1 MTIFAAPDRRSA
13 DAAALDAGPGA
24 ATPLVRI
31 RDLVKDFDVAGS
43 RRPARAVAGVSLDIA
58 AGEVYALVGESGSG
72 KTTLARCLLRLVEA
86 TSGSIEVGGVDVRAA
101 RGDGLRQ
108 LRRQMQVVFQ
118 NPTGS
123 LDPRMRVRDLVAEP
137 IRAHL
142 HPTREELDRTVT
154 ELLDQV
160 GLGRIHL
167 ERRPHELSGGQCQ
180 RVAIA
185 RALGLRPRL
194 LVLDEPTS
202 ALDVSVQAQILNLLL
217 ELRREHDLTFLLI
230 SHDLGVVRHLS
241 DRVGVMYLARI
252 VEQGPA
258 RTIFERAEH
267 PYTRSLLASMP
278 DIEGGATAPI
288 LLRGD
293 PPTPTSPPSGCR
305 FHPRCWLRERLG
317 NPEACETTEPPAI
330 GAGRPDGAACHFA
343 DRTTELMPLA
353 AEPAAGFVHP
363 SGEAGTL
370 LPRAKLTVANWQDP
384 PFNRRGYVE
393 VAALLPTDRIGRG
406 TGPVTDLPR
415 DDLDLVSLSFDF
427 GGSRRTVAGMLS
439 DTQMDGFLV
448 LHRGRLVTER
458 YGGVTTDAT
467 PHLLQSV
474 SKSMTATVAGILVGE
489 GRLDPDAEVGTYV
502 EELRGGSFTGCT
514 VQHLLDMRAGT
525 RFSEAYEDP
534 ASDIRI
540 SEQVSGWRP
549 REAPDLPRDLY
560 RYMTGLSNAR
570 PHGGPFD
577 YRSILSDVL
586 GWVVARAGGG
596 SFAEVASRGLWSK
609 LGAEQDATITVDHA
623 GCPVT
628 DGGFSVTLR
637 DLGRFGLM
645 HLQDGAIGGRQ
656 VVPATWI
663 ERLRRPNVELAAAF
677 RDALEVPGLTGPR
690 SMYHDQ
696 WWVLDP
702 AAGIYVAIGIHGQ
715 IVFVHRPSET
725 VVVKLSTQPKP
736 VDRDVFRYQLAGA
749 MAICRE
755 LQAER
760 R

>member
-1 MTIFAAPDRRSA
+1 MTVFAARDRQSA
-13 DAAALDAGPGA
+13 DAAALDVGSSGPA
-24 ATPLVRI
+24 PLVRI

-43 RRPARAVAGVSLDIA
+43 RRPAQAVAGVSLDIA
-58 AGEVYALVGESGSG
+58 AGEAYALVGESGSG
-72 KTTLARCLLRLVEA
+72 KTTLARCLLRLLEA
-86 TSGSIEVGGVDVRAA
+86 TSGSIELGGVDVRAA

-118 NPTGS
+118 NPAGS

-142 HPTREELDRTVT
+142 HPTRKELDGTVL

-160 GLGRIHL
+160 GLGRTHL

-185 RALGLRPRL
+185 RALGLRPRV

-217 ELRREHDLTFLLI
+217 DLRRERDLTFLLI
-230 SHDLGVVRHLS
+230 SHDLGVVRHVS
-241 DRVGVMYLARI
+241 DRVGVMYLGRI
-252 VEQGPA
+252 VEQGSTA
-258 RTIFERAEH
+258 TIFEQAEH
-267 PYTRSLLASMP
+267 PYTRSLIASMP
-278 DIEGGATAPI
+278 DIDGGTAAPI

-293 PPTPTSPPSGCR
+293 PPTPTAPPPGCR

-330 GAGRPDGAACHFA
+330 GPGRPDGAACHFA
-343 DRTTELMPLA
+343 DRTAELLPLA
-353 AEPAAGFVHP
+353 PTEQAATHG
-363 SGEAGTL
+363 
-370 LPRAKLTVANWQDP
+370 LTVANWQDP

-393 VAALLPTDRIGRG
+393 VAALLPTERIGRG

-415 DDLDLVSLSFDF
+415 GELDLASLPFDF
-427 GGSRRTVAGMLS
+427 GGTRRTVAGMLG

-448 LHRGRLVTER
+448 LHRGRVVTER
-458 YGGVTTDAT
+458 YGGVTTEAT

-474 SKSMTATVAGILVGE
+474 SKSITATVAGILVGE

-502 EELRGGSFTGCT
+502 EELRGGSFDGCT

-534 ASDIRI
+534 ASDIRV
-540 SEQVSGWRP
+540 SEQVSGWRT
-549 REAPDLPRDLY
+549 RSAPDLPPDLY
-560 RYMTGLSNAR
+560 HYMVGLSNAG

-586 GWVVARAGGG
+586 GWVIARAGGG

-609 LGAEQDATITVDHA
+609 LGAEQDASIAVDLA
-623 GCPVT
+623 GCPIT
-628 DGGFSVTLR
+628 DGGLSVTLR
-637 DLGRFGLM
+637 DLGRFGLL

-656 VVPATWI
+656 VVPAAWI
-663 ERLRRPNVELAAAF
+663 ERLHRPDVELAAAF
-677 RDALEVPGLTGPR
+677 GGALEVPGLTGST

-715 IVFVHRPSET
+715 IVFIHRPSET

-749 MAICRE
+749 MAICHE
-755 LQAER
+755 LKA
-760 R
+760 